1 MNVLNFIIANWDFI
15 LLIVAAVVAVVFA
28 IFKGNKS
35 VVMHMLYAL
44 VTDAE
49 TQLGAGTG
57 SLKLATVID
66 LIYPKLP
73 GIIKT
78 FISNDTLVRWVE
90 EALAKAKE
98 AWAKNPALLEA
109 YAEKPAQ
116 AAQND
121 AQSVGEAIA
130 E

>member
-1 MNVLNFIIANWDFI
+1 MNVLSFIIANWDFI

-57 SLKLATVID
+57 SLKLAAVID

-121 AQSVGEAIA
+121 AQSVGEAKA

>member
-15 LLIVAAVVAVVFA
+15 LLIVAAVAAVVFA

-57 SLKLATVID
+57 SLKLAAVID

-90 EALAKAKE
+90 EALAAAKE
-98 AWAKNPALLEA
+98 AWAKNPALLET
-109 YAEKPAQ
+109 YAETAGTD
-116 AAQND
+116 QND
-121 AQSVGEAIA
+121 AQSVDTAKSE
-130 E
+130 

>member
-57 SLKLATVID
+57 SLKLAAVID

-116 AAQND
+116 AAQTD
-121 AQSVGEAIA
+121 AQSVGEAKA